1 MNRLVYKKQKNSC
14 NQVANDSRINIFC
27 VVSNNIVGAKGGG
40 RKYYRIAPFAH
51 IEGKKKNFGV
61 GGKNIC
67 LERKTNSFYEQ
78 EKSKK
83 REALYTYLFD

>member
-1 MNRLVYKKQKNSC
+1 
-14 NQVANDSRINIFC
+14 
-27 VVSNNIVGAKGGG
+27 VGAKGGG

-61 GGKNIC
+61 GGKKYMFGKENEQ
-67 LERKTNSFYEQ
+67 LYEQ